1 MLGCGG
7 QEILRRGQ
15 DPALQPTFHF
25 AFYIKNAWSLT
36 MHFDWSFFAYFLC
49 KESRCKESRL

>member
-1 MLGCGG
+1 MLGRGG

-36 MHFDWSFFAYFLC
+36 MHFDWSFFACVL
-49 KESRCKESRL
+49 RRLAREDEA

>member
-1 MLGCGG
+1 MLGRGG

-49 KESRCKESRL
+49 KESRL